1 MKLFFK
7 KFATTLKKYWQIFL
21 LITLVIV
28 FFIFNRKKNVDFSQR
43 LEEIQASHQ
52 AELEKIENIRKQE
65 RLEHEENEKKLRQTL
80 ELLQAKYDEQMR
92 IFDAKQKAE
101 VEKLVKL
108 YKNDPVALAEEVSKT
123 TGFKIIYPEE

>member
-21 LITLVIV
+21 LITLVIA
-28 FFIFNRKKNVDFSQR
+28 FFIFNRKKNIDFSQR

>member
-7 KFATTLKKYWQIFL
+7 KFATTLKKYWHMFL
-21 LITLVIV
+21 LVTLVV
-28 FFIFNRKKNVDFSQR
+28 AFFIFNRKKNIDFSQR
-43 LEEIQASHQ
+43 LEEIQATHQ
-52 AELEKIENIRKQE
+52 AELAKIEKIRQQE

-92 IFDAKQKAE
+92 VFDNKLKAE

>member
-28 FFIFNRKKNVDFSQR
+28 FFIFNRKKNIDFSQR

-52 AELEKIENIRKQE
+52 AELEKIEKIRKQE
-65 RLEHEENEKKLRQTL
+65 RLEHEENEKKLKQTL